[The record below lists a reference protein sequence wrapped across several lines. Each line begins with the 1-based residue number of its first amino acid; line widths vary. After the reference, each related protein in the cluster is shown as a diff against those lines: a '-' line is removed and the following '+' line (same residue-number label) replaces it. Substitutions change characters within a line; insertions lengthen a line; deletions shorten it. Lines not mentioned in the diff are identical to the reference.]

1 MNLANSLSID
11 SPKLVHFGHLPIETK
26 NVGNLLDGI
35 VSTRIENSNAIWR
48 CTDREDRMA
57 HTHVFETIREKIAYR
72 NHIRNSRIETGKVF
86 ERETSNENIE
96 NIVTRLDKTRLYNNQ
111 MTL

>member
-11 SPKLVHFGHLPIETK
+11 SPKLIHFGHLLIETN

-35 VSTRIENSNAIWR
+35 VVTRIENYNSVWKR
-48 CTDREDRMA
+48 TDRSDRMA
-57 HTHVFETIREKIAYR
+57 DTNDVETISETTAYR
-72 NHIRNSRIETGKVF
+72 NHIKDSEIETRNVF

-96 NIVTRLDKTRLYNNQ
+96 NIVT
-111 MTL
+111 